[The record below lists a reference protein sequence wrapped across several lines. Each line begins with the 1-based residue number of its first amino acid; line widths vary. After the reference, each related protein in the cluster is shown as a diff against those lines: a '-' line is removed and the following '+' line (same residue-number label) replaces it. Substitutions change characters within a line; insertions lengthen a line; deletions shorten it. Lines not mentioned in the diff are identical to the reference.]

1 MGGVGGGGF
10 HLAFALVYQRADDIA
25 LLAPIQRRTQKAKDP
40 GVVGGGD
47 HIGADLLPPGGQLV
61 QYGYVQIAVDHHGQG
76 AGNGRGAHDQGVHF
90 FTFHGQIRSLLHPK
104 AVLLIGDYQPQVGEF
119 YIILDQRV
127 GAYRNVYI
135 ALQQIC
141 LHLSLL
147 LGGAGAGEQA

>member
-1 MGGVGGGGF
+1 M
-10 HLAFALVYQRADDIA
+10 
-25 LLAPIQRRTQKAKDP
+25 
-40 GVVGGGD
+40 
-47 HIGADLLPPGGQLV
+47 
-61 QYGYVQIAVDHHGQG
+61 
-76 AGNGRGAHDQGVHF
+76 
-90 FTFHGQIRSLLHPK
+90 
-104 AVLLIGDYQPQVGEF
+104 LLIGDYQPQVGEF